1 MSPPHSAQVFPGFF
15 PALSVYRLGSSRF
28 SWDLAGSRAR
38 ENGIMV
44 YIEFVSWDRI
54 EAFEWVEGSGE
65 FSTLRI
71 QYRTQFPTIVRKVD
85 LPVPMEKRGQLESL
99 LEGHVPKRAL
109 GI

>member
-1 MSPPHSAQVFPGFF
+1 MGF
-15 PALSVYRLGSSRF
+15 SRLEI
-28 SWDLAGSRAR
+28 R

-54 EAFEWVEGSGE
+54 EAFEWVEGAGA
-65 FSTLRI
+65 FSTLKI
-71 QYRTQFPTIVRKVD
+71 QYRTQFPAIVRKVD
-85 LPVPMEKRGQLESL
+85 LPVPMEKRQQLESL